1 MWLDKSLLTTLLAFA
16 TALAGWLIPAVAG
29 DIILTM
35 GLFAL
40 AGSVTNWLAVHMLF
54 EKVPGL
60 YGSGIIP
67 ERFEAF
73 RDAIQRLIMVEF
85 FSPDRIER
93 FAEDLFTERADRR
106 LDFSEIIE
114 HTDLSPAFDSLV
126 NTVLQ
131 SSFGS
136 MLSMVGGQ
144 SALKPLRKPFIKKLR
159 QALDDIAHSESF
171 QRSVRDKMHDP
182 ALAQTLHAQVSQIV
196 ANRLEELTPERVK
209 DIVQTMIRE
218 HLGWLVVWGGVFGA
232 LFGLVTGL
240 LQWR

>member
-1 MWLDKSLLTTLLAFA
+1 MQSHKSLLTTLI
-16 TALAGWLIPAVAG
+16 ALTVSIIGWLLPAVAG
-29 DIILTM
+29 DIMLTM

-67 ERFEAF
+67 ARFEAF
-73 RDAIQRLIMVEF
+73 RSALQRLIMEEF
-85 FSPDRIER
+85 FSPVRIER

-106 LDFSEIIE
+106 LDFSDIIE
-114 HTDLSPAFDSLV
+114 HTDLTPAYDSLV

-144 SALKPLRKPFIKKLR
+144 SALKPLREPFVKKLR
-159 QALDDIAHSESF
+159 QALDEIAHSESF

-182 ALAQTLHAQVSQIV
+182 AMASTLHEQVSQIV
-196 ANRLEELTPERVK
+196 ASRLEELTPDRVK
-209 DIVQTMIRE
+209 NIVQTMIRE

-232 LFGLVTGL
+232 LFGLITAL
-240 LQWR
+240 LQML

>member
-1 MWLDKSLLTTLLAFA
+1 MQVSKSLATTLIALAV
-16 TALAGWLIPAVAG
+16 TLAGWLMPARIG

-35 GLFAL
+35 GLFAV

-67 ERFEAF
+67 ARFEAF
-73 RDAIQRLIMVEF
+73 RGAIQHLIMDEF
-85 FSPDRIER
+85 FSQERIER

-126 NTVLQ
+126 NTILN

-144 SALKPLRKPFIKKLR
+144 SALERLRKPFTKKLR
-159 QALDDIAHSESF
+159 QALDRIAHSESF
-171 QRSVRDKMHDP
+171 QHSVRDKMHDP
-182 ALAQTLHAQVSQIV
+182 ALAQTLHQQVSQIV
-196 ANRLEELTPERVK
+196 ASRLEELTPERVK
-209 DIVQTMIRE
+209 NIVQAMIRE

-240 LQWR
+240 LQ

>member
-1 MWLDKSLLTTLLAFA
+1 MSLNKSLLTTLV
-16 TALAGWLIPAVAG
+16 ALVVSVAGWLLPAVSG
-29 DIILTM
+29 DILLGM

-67 ERFEAF
+67 ARFDAF
-73 RDAIQRLIMVEF
+73 RGALQRLIMEEF
-85 FSPDRIER
+85 FSPAHIER

-114 HTDLSPAFDSLV
+114 HTDLTPAYDSLV

-159 QALDDIAHSESF
+159 QALDEIAHSESF

-182 ALAQTLHAQVSQIV
+182 ALASTLHQQVEQIV
-196 ANRLEELTPERVK
+196 ASRLAELTPERVK
-209 DIVQTMIRE
+209 DIVQRMIRA

-232 LFGLVTGL
+232 LFGLIAALVQL
-240 LQWR
+240 